1 MSRKLSNW
9 YRSAPGH
16 AAVGATLLWAALPP
30 VDWFPLAWIAPLWWV
45 LLIRRKE
52 LNGQRCRPRVEN
64 ENGNRPDSRGLF
76 SRTKSAIARC
86 PASFRAGY
94 RALWMVGFIFWLAAA
109 HYVRLPHWTTGFG
122 WVALAFYLAF
132 YLPVFIGL
140 ARVAVHGLQVP
151 VIVAAP
157 VVWTGLELARGH
169 LLGGFTMA
177 SLGHTQYRWIELIQ
191 LSDLAGAYGVS
202 FVVMFVAACLGRMIR
217 NNDSPA
223 VFWPVFPMGAVL
235 AAALVYGHLRMTDS
249 PTGESGVKI
258 ALIQGSIDVLLVPEP
273 GTDKRTDEQYRRL
286 SREAIESFG
295 PVDLVVWPET
305 VFVSPLL
312 EFDDD
317 FPPPA
322 NWPGTVEELKSA
334 IEAET
339 IRSQKPMTRLAR
351 ELDSSL
357 LVGVATRKQG
367 ADGVQRL
374 NSAAFVRRSGE
385 FVGRYDKMQL
395 VIFGEYVPFADY
407 LPWIGNLLESLCVAA
422 TPGETPLAF
431 EVNGLR
437 VAPNICFESVIPHLI
452 RRQVNELARAGK
464 EPDILINL
472 TNDGWF
478 WGSSELDMHLTCG
491 VFRAVECRKPF
502 LIAANTGFSAW
513 IDADGRVLKQGKRR
527 AKDVLITQTR
537 VDRDRRSWYLAHGDR
552 FAGVCLVV
560 CGLCGLVGIFGRKR
574 DSGTKRRTGGH
585 VVDANPAVDGTA
597 RGP

>member
-1 MSRKLSNW
+1 MPRRLSNW
-9 YRSAPGH
+9 YRSALGH
-16 AAVGATLLWAALPP
+16 AAVGAILLWLALPP
-30 VDWFPLAWIAPLWWV
+30 VDWFPLAWIAPLWWI

-52 LNGQRCRPRVEN
+52 LDGPSRRQDVEN
-64 ENGNRPDSRGLF
+64 EDRARPDSRGFF
-76 SRTKSAIARC
+76 SRLKSTIVGC
-86 PASFRAGY
+86 LCSFLTGY
-94 RALWMVGFIFWLAAA
+94 RALWLVGFIFWLAAV
-109 HYVRLPHWTTGFG
+109 HYLRLPHWTTRFG

-513 IDADGRVLKQGKRR
+513 IDGNGRIVQRGPRR
-527 AKDVLITQTR
+527 ATGTILARPVPDT
-537 VDRDRRSWYLAHGDR
+537 RRSWYLKHGDWP
-552 FAGVCLVV
+552 AGACL
-560 CGLCGLVGIFGRKR
+560 LCCVLLAIHGIRKR
-574 DSGTKRRTGGH
+574 RQAS
-585 VVDANPAVDGTA
+585 ALSNE
-597 RGP
+597 